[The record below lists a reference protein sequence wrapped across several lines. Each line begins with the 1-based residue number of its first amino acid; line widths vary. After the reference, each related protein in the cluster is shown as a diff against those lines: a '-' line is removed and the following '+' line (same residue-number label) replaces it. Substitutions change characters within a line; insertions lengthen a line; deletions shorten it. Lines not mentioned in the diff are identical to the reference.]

1 MNPEGKFTGRGD
13 DEQRMAENRRA
24 ERKRVFEDYV
34 SHFGLGEAELMS
46 GKNILDVGAGKL
58 AAFADYTRQ
67 MNMNCRVVSLDTEKF
82 IDVSSD
88 GIDQGNNLK
97 IGETDF
103 GSLDLKKKLGLRQ
116 EPQFDIILS
125 HRSAPY
131 MIGRERERID
141 GRETSRENAELIR
154 NEMAAVIR
162 STLEHL
168 KKGGRAI
175 FYPINKSEI
184 VEGGGR
190 RRDFRAW
197 RKILEET
204 LEMLV
209 REEEGY
215 VFWLEDT
222 KPERGVAYQ
231 RLTIMR
237 KF

>member
-1 MNPEGKFTGRGD
+1 MNSERRFTGGGD
-13 DEQRMAENRRA
+13 DERRMAENCRA

-34 SHFGLGEAELMS
+34 SHFGLREDELMK
-46 GKNILDVGAGKL
+46 GKTILDVGAGKL

-67 MNMNCRVVSLDTEKF
+67 MNMNCRVISLDTEKF

-131 MIGRERERID
+131 MIGSERERID
-141 GRETSRENAELIR
+141 GRETSRENLELIR
-154 NEMAAVIR
+154 NEMAAVIQ
-162 STLEHL
+162 SALKHL
-168 KKGGRAI
+168 KKRGRAI
-175 FYPINKSEI
+175 FYPISKSEVI
-184 VEGGGR
+184 EAGGR

-204 LEMLV
+204 LQTFV
-209 REEEGY
+209 RQEDGY
-215 VFWLEDT
+215 VFWFEDT
-222 KPERGVAYQ
+222 KLERGIAYQ